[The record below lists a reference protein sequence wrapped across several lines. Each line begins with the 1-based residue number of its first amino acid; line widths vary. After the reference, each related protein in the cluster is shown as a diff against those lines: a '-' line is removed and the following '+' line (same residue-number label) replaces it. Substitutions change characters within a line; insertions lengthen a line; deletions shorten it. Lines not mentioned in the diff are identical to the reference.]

1 MSGRYTAFHVYQ
13 NLSFQEADNAATR
26 PYKLPEYRCAHSQR
40 GYLFQFESMAE
51 RNHFDA
57 ATTTCCNE
65 PVLNF
70 QNKPQWASSAK
81 PMNPRD
87 CSNRS
92 QSRGCETLEVSIEDS
107 PGICANESSRIRR
120 IKIKCPSVCPEL
132 RNIQGGGAFRG
143 RYGVFRSLGMEAG
156 EILILEYSPDRE
168 TVDSVYDYC
177 RGTVTF
183 TEEFCN
189 GRALSFEVR
198 GGLDF
203 PGGCGC
209 DCCGERGVYP
219 APLINLS
226 AAESVDGGLGNSVGS
241 GMIVTADPACRGA
254 EITGVFH
261 GIAGSGDVAWDNPTV
276 YSSDGAT
283 RFVTRAGPLIG
294 DAGNPACC
302 GGTIEWTATDG
313 CASSNTGFTNVAAG
327 IGASSVWPQDGTVLY
342 EGDGYS
348 FNGMGACSY
357 SEAAGLGIQTECLAN
372 TPSDLYRFD
381 GLLARNMDSTLA
393 FHDEHAC
400 SGCCGN
406 ANVTLTFANG
416 CGGVITA
423 NYPARR
429 RLSDSSY
436 VDVVGRVF
444 KCERFFRSF
453 APIGYYY
460 RLAVADLTCDGNHG
474 EVSNPYGGYYIEI
487 ADCLAL
493 INGPSASAITGSMG
507 CASLNGGESCCFYAD
522 NGMDGLEF
530 TSSVVSVSGRK
541 CCRFDTANGSW
552 VNGGPAAGCCPN
564 G

>member
-1 MSGRYTAFHVYQ
+1 
-13 NLSFQEADNAATR
+13 
-26 PYKLPEYRCAHSQR
+26 
-40 GYLFQFESMAE
+40 
-51 RNHFDA
+51 
-57 ATTTCCNE
+57 
-65 PVLNF
+65 
-70 QNKPQWASSAK
+70 
-81 PMNPRD
+81 
-87 CSNRS
+87 
-92 QSRGCETLEVSIEDS
+92 
-107 PGICANESSRIRR
+107 
-120 IKIKCPSVCPEL
+120 
-132 RNIQGGGAFRG
+132 
-143 RYGVFRSLGMEAG
+143 MEAG

-177 RGTVTF
+177 RGVVTF

-283 RFVTRAGPLIG
+283 RFVTRDGPLIG
-294 DAGNPACC
+294 DGGAPSCC

-327 IGASSVWPQDGTVLY
+327 IGESSVWPPDGTTLY

-348 FNGMGACSY
+348 FNGIGACSY
-357 SEAAGLGIQTECLAN
+357 SEAAGLGIETECLAN
-372 TPSDLYRFD
+372 TQSDLYRFD

-393 FHDEHAC
+393 FQDDHAC

-406 ANVTLTFANG
+406 GNVTLTFANG